1 MFNPNENR
9 FGDPPEQPPRRAASP
24 MALAAVSCAILG
36 IMTVYTGIISL
47 AIGSL
52 AVLFAFLS
60 QGNRPQPERPAR
72 YAFRVGIIAIIVS
85 IVLMIASFAIVIF
98 QYGSLKNFYNSYL
111 YTLEQQY
118 SNEGTIPLPE
128 TGGDAEAL

>member
-1 MFNPNENR
+1 
-9 FGDPPEQPPRRAASP
+9 
-24 MALAAVSCAILG
+24 
-36 IMTVYTGIISL
+36 
-47 AIGSL
+47 
-52 AVLFAFLS
+52 
-60 QGNRPQPERPAR
+60 
-72 YAFRVGIIAIIVS
+72 
-85 IVLMIASFAIVIF
+85 MIASFAIVIF